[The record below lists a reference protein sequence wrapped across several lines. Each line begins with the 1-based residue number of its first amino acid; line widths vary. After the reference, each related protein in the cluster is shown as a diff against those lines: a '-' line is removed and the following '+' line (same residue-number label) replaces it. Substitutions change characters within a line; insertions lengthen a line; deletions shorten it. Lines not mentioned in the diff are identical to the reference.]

1 MFTTCWQK
9 HAQHNNTQEYEAKK
23 HVLARIKSDS
33 KRQSHLGDISV
44 KSIGLPGPH
53 PDLRYHPQ
61 PCMGGDACG

>member
-1 MFTTCWQK
+1 MFTTCWKK
-9 HAQHNNTQEYEAKK
+9 HAHHNNSQEHEAKK
-23 HVLARIKSDS
+23 HVLARS

-44 KSIGLPGPH
+44 KSKELPGPH